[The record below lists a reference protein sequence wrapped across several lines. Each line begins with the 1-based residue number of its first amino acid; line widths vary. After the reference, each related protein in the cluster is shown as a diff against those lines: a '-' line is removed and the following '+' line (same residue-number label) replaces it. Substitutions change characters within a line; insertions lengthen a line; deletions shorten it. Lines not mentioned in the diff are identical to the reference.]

1 MCEAGGRGSRP
12 GSGAAYDGERL
23 VRLLRRLMAERR
35 ESMREASLRAG
46 VDRGTLGRIL
56 REGKRPSV
64 QTVILLANH
73 FGLHPNDLLEMAGY
87 PRLEIFRRA
96 TEDPASIPDDL
107 RDLVQD
113 LQAISDLAERKRVVE
128 AVRILLHTTVSTPPD
143 ESDEAR

>member
-1 MCEAGGRGSRP
+1 MARETGGKR
-12 GSGAAYDGERL
+12 AYDPRPL
-23 VRLLRRLMAERR
+23 VALLSRLMAERR

-96 TEDPASIPDDL
+96 TDDPTSIPDDL

-128 AVRILLHTTVSTPPD
+128 AVRTLLHVTLPKG
-143 ESDEAR
+143 EGEREKGA

>member
-1 MCEAGGRGSRP
+1 MGETGERGTRERLES
-12 GSGAAYDGERL
+12 AYDKERL

-87 PRLEIFRRA
+87 PPLEIFRRA
-96 TEDPASIPDDL
+96 TEDPGSIPDDL
-107 RDLVQD
+107 RDLIQD
-113 LQAISDLAERKRVVE
+113 LQAISDPLERKRVVE
-128 AVRILLHTTVSTPPD
+128 AVRTLLRATGSAPRD
-143 ESDEAR
+143 EGEEER

>member
-1 MCEAGGRGSRP
+1 MGETGGRGSRP

-23 VRLLRRLMAERR
+23 VSLLRRLMAERR

-73 FGLHPNDLLEMAGY
+73 FGLHPNDLLELAGY
-87 PRLEIFRRA
+87 PPLEIFRRA

-107 RDLVQD
+107 RDLIQD
-113 LQAISDLAERKRVVE
+113 LQAIRDPLQRKRVVE
-128 AVRILLHTTVSTPPD
+128 AMRTLLHTTVPASLN
-143 ESDEAR
+143 ESREGS